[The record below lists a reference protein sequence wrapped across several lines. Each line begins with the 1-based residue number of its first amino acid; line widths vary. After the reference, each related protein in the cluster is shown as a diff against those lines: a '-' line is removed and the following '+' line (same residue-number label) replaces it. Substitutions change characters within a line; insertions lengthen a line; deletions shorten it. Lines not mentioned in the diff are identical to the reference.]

1 MKTKKYLLSLTL
13 LILLAVSLLALPV
26 KGLAQTS
33 TSTTLKDIPPV
44 TAIETIIT
52 WLIWIVAIVA
62 ALFIV
67 LAAFTFITA
76 GGDPEKINTARNQ
89 VMYALIG
96 VVVALLAWGLV
107 ALVRTK
113 VGA

>member
-13 LILLAVSLLALPV
+13 LILLAVSLLALPA
-26 KGLAQTS
+26 KALDPA
-33 TSTTLKDIPPV
+33 TTLVDIPPV
-44 TAIETIIT
+44 AAIENIIT

-67 LAAFTFITA
+67 FAAFTFITA

-113 VGA
+113 VTP